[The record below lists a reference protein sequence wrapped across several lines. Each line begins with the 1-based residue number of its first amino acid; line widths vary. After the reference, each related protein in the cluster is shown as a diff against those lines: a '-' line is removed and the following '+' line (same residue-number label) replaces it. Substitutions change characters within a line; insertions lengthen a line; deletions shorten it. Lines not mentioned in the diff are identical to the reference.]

1 MAKRITSTTIT
12 NLTKMKRENIIHPVL
27 FALLG
32 IAIVGLIIAD
42 LLIGTTA
49 IPIDKVW
56 ATLMG
61 RATDASHATIILKMR
76 LPKVIVAAA
85 AGMALSASGL
95 QMQTLFR
102 NPLAGPY
109 VLGINSGASLGVALF
124 TLATP
129 LLGIATSSW
138 LRMFGTTGMAWI
150 GSALILLL
158 VMSLSR
164 RIRNI
169 NVILIIGMMLS
180 SAISAVVGILQYMG
194 TDESLKAFVVWTMG
208 SVATVTVEQL
218 YILVPV
224 VMIGILLSIVAIKP
238 LNILLLGEAYA
249 ETMGLNLR
257 RSRIIIFLSTTLLA
271 GSVTAFCGPIG
282 FIGLAMPHLAR
293 MTFRTADHRTLMPAA
308 ILWGAVSML
317 LCTLLCDIVARS
329 GMMLPVNT
337 ITSLLGIPIII
348 YVVLRNSHRQ

>member
-1 MAKRITSTTIT
+1 
-12 NLTKMKRENIIHPVL
+12 
-27 FALLG
+27 
-32 IAIVGLIIAD
+32 
-42 LLIGTTA
+42 
-49 IPIDKVW
+49 
-56 ATLMG
+56 MG
-61 RATDASHATIILKMR
+61 KATDASHATIVLNMR
-76 LPKVIVAAA
+76 LPKVIVAIT

-124 TLATP
+124 TLAAP
-129 LLGIATSSW
+129 MLGLATSSW
-138 LRMFGTTGMAWI
+138 LKMFGITGMAWV
-150 GSALILLL
+150 GSAAILFL

-164 RIRNI
+164 KIRNI

-208 SVATVTVEQL
+208 SVATVTTEQL
-218 YILVPV
+218 YVLVPV
-224 VMIGILLSIVAIKP
+224 VIVGLMLAVVAIKP

-249 ETMGLNLR
+249 ETMGLNLK

-282 FIGLAMPHLAR
+282 FIGLAIPHLAR
-293 MTFRTADHRTLMPAA
+293 MTFRTADNRILMPATM
-308 ILWGAVSML
+308 LWGGVSML
-317 LCTLLCDIVARS
+317 ICTLLCDIVARN
-329 GMMLPVNT
+329 GMMLPINT

-348 YVVLRNSHRQ
+348 YVVLHNNNRQ

>member
-1 MAKRITSTTIT
+1 MVLFVVLCIALVGLAVGDLLMGSTHVPLEEVLAALVGTST
-12 NLTKMKRENIIHPVL
+12 NKG
-27 FALLG
+27 F
-32 IAIVGLIIAD
+32 
-42 LLIGTTA
+42 
-49 IPIDKVW
+49 
-56 ATLMG
+56 
-61 RATDASHATIILKMR
+61 ATIVLHMR
-76 LPKVIVAAA
+76 LPKIIAAIV

-129 LLGIATSSW
+129 LLGIATTSW
-138 LRMFGTTGMAWI
+138 LRMFGLTGMAWI
-150 GSALILLL
+150 GSAAILLL

-164 RIRNI
+164 KIRNI

-180 SAISAVVGILQYMG
+180 SAISAVVGILQYIG
-194 TDESLKAFVVWTMG
+194 TEESLKAFVVWTMG
-208 SVATVTVEQL
+208 SVATVTAEQL
-218 YILVPV
+218 NILVPA
-224 VMIGILLSIVAIKP
+224 VMVGIMLSIVAIKP
-238 LNILLLGEAYA
+238 LNTLLLGEAYA
-249 ETMGLNLR
+249 QTMGLNLR
-257 RSRIIIFLSTTLLA
+257 RSRIVIFLSTTLLA

-317 LCTLLCDIVARS
+317 LCTLLCDVVARS
-329 GMMLPVNT
+329 GIMLPVNT

-348 YVVLRNSHRQ
+348 YVVIRNSHRQ

>member
-49 IPIDKVW
+49 IPIEEVW

-194 TDESLKAFVVWTMG
+194 TDESLKAFVASSYRWR
-208 SVATVTVEQL
+208 L
-218 YILVPV
+218 
-224 VMIGILLSIVAIKP
+224 
-238 LNILLLGEAYA
+238 
-249 ETMGLNLR
+249 
-257 RSRIIIFLSTTLLA
+257 
-271 GSVTAFCGPIG
+271 
-282 FIGLAMPHLAR
+282 
-293 MTFRTADHRTLMPAA
+293 
-308 ILWGAVSML
+308 
-317 LCTLLCDIVARS
+317 
-329 GMMLPVNT
+329 
-337 ITSLLGIPIII
+337 
-348 YVVLRNSHRQ
+348 

>member
-1 MAKRITSTTIT
+1 MTTSHKI
-12 NLTKMKRENIIHPVL
+12 LRPAL
-27 FALLG
+27 FILLG
-32 IAIVGLIIAD
+32 IALIVLAVGD
-42 LLIGTTA
+42 LLLGTTA
-49 IPIDKVW
+49 LPASEVW
-56 ATLMG
+56 AALIG
-61 RATDASHATIILKMR
+61 NATDVSHTTIVLNMR
-76 LPKVIVAAA
+76 LPKVIVAIA

-124 TLATP
+124 TLAAP
-129 LLGIATSSW
+129 LLGLATSSW
-138 LRMFGTTGMAWI
+138 LRMFGITGMAWI
-150 GSALILLL
+150 GSAAILLL

-164 RIRNI
+164 KIRNI

-208 SVATVTVEQL
+208 SVATVTTEQL

-224 VMIGILLSIVAIKP
+224 VIVGLMLAIVAIKP

-249 ETMGLNLR
+249 ETMGLNLT

-282 FIGLAMPHLAR
+282 FIGLAIPHLAR
-293 MTFRTADHRTLMPAA
+293 MTFRTADNRILMPATM
-308 ILWGAVSML
+308 LWGGVAML
-317 LCTLLCDIVARS
+317 ICTVVCDIVARN
-329 GMMLPVNT
+329 GMMLPINT

-348 YVVLRNSHRQ
+348 YVVLHNNQRQ